1 VTQPRPEHP
10 AAATPPATKPGV
22 AGGAEPLRFPLTA
35 ILAQD
40 DLVTALLLCAVD
52 PALGGV
58 LVRGERGTAKT
69 TAVRALAALLPEQD
83 VAVGCPYGSAP
94 GEACPC
100 SDQHEGVA
108 RRSAPM
114 VELPLGATLERVV
127 GALDVRRALSAGEA
141 VFEPGLLAAAHR
153 GVLYADEVNL
163 LPDAAVDVLLDVAAS
178 GVNVVERD
186 GQSVRH
192 AARFLLVGTMNP
204 EEGELRPQLLD
215 RFGLGIEVHAPSEAP
230 VRTEVVRRR
239 LRFDADPAAFVA
251 EHAGEEAA
259 LARRLVAAREAL
271 PGVALPD
278 RQLVRITTLCARLNV
293 DGLRA
298 DLACTRAALA
308 LAALDGVDE
317 VQDHH
322 VERAATLALT
332 HRLRRDPLAPPPSP
346 QTVSDA
352 LADQDAEDPEPEPPT
367 DGGPSDDGSA
377 EPPPSGP
384 GEPDGA
390 SNGAGSPTRA
400 EEEPPRDDSRP
411 GDSPARAEGDPP
423 RGDSPDRDPQRA
435 DAPTRAEAPAVAPDE
450 GVAPP
455 PIDLGA
461 RRRRSAAAVSGRR
474 ARAKGTGV
482 VVDAR
487 QGADDIA
494 ILPTLLAARGAAVQ
508 PHHLRSAQ
516 REGRQGAL
524 VVLCVDASGSMGA
537 RKRMALVKG
546 TALALLGD
554 AYQRRDR
561 VALVTFRGIDAQLPL
576 APTGAID
583 HAAAALKQL
592 PTGGRTPIAAGLRLA
607 ADVVRRERLRE
618 PGRAAVVV
626 LVSDGR
632 ANSGD
637 DPAEAAALLAK
648 QDVHLLVVDGEQGH
662 VRLGGARR
670 IAAAAAP
677 KSTILPLDPHAQGSD
692 LATRV
697 RALAA

>member
-1 VTQPRPEHP
+1 MT
-10 AAATPPATKPGV
+10 
-22 AGGAEPLRFPLTA
+22 GAPRFPLTA

-52 PALGGV
+52 PGLGGV

-83 VAVGCPYGSAP
+83 VAVGCPYGAAP

-100 SDQHEGVA
+100 EVQHDGVA
-108 RRSAPM
+108 RRGAPM

-127 GALDVRRALSAGEA
+127 GALDVRRALIAGEA

-215 RFGLGIEVHAPSEAP
+215 RFGLGIEVHAPADPP

-251 EHAGEEAA
+251 GHAGEEAA
-259 LARRLVAAREAL
+259 LARRLTAARDAL

-278 RQLVRITTLCARLNV
+278 RQLVRITTLCARLGV

-308 LAALDGVDE
+308 LAALDGADE

-332 HRLRRDPLAPPPSP
+332 HRLRRDPLAPPPSS

-352 LADQDAEDPEPEPPT
+352 LADQDAEGAPEPEPEPPS
-367 DGGPSDDGSA
+367 DGGPSDGGPSGDGGADPDASGPSGDGSA
-377 EPPPSGP
+377 QHAPAGPSG
-384 GEPDGA
+384 D
-390 SNGAGSPTRA
+390 AGGDA
-400 EEEPPRDDSRP
+400 ERRP
-411 GDSPARAEGDPP
+411 SPAPVDPA
-423 RGDSPDRDPQRA
+423 A
-435 DAPTRAEAPAVAPDE
+435 DVP
-450 GVAPP
+450 PP
-455 PIDLGA
+455 PISLDA
-461 RRRRSAAAVSGRR
+461 RRRGEAAAGRR

-487 QGADDIA
+487 HGDDDIA
-494 ILPTLLAARGAAVQ
+494 ILPTLIAARGGAVR
-508 PHHLRSAQ
+508 PHHLRSAL

-561 VALVTFRGIDAQLPL
+561 VALVTFRGTGAQLAL

-583 HAAAALKQL
+583 HAAAALQTL
-592 PTGGRTPIAAGLRLA
+592 PTGGRTPIAAGLLLA

-618 PGRAAVVV
+618 PDRAAVVV

-632 ANSGD
+632 ANAGD
-637 DPAEAAALLAK
+637 DPARAAAQLAR
-648 QDVHLLVVDGEQGH
+648 QDVHLVVVDGEQGH

-677 KSTILPLDPHAQGSD
+677 KSTILPLDPRAQGRD
-692 LATRV
+692 LASRV
-697 RALAA
+697 RAIAA